1 MKVGDVVK
9 CRGTQQIGIIV
20 GIATCLS
27 VEWGYRVLFPEGIR
41 EENGGYLE
49 VINECG

>member
-9 CRGTQQIGIIV
+9 CRASQQTGLIV
-20 GIATCLS
+20 GIATWQDIQ
-27 VEWGYRVLFPEGIR
+27 WGWKVLFPEGIR

-49 VINECG
+49 VLNESR

>member
-1 MKVGDVVK
+1 MKVGDAVR
-9 CRGTQQIGIIV
+9 CRATQQVGLIV

-27 VEWGYRVLFPEGIR
+27 VEWGWKVLFPEGIR

-49 VINECG
+49 LVRAE